1 MDDFWQTC
9 LGHLQKDGC
18 APSAAAVRWADVLTS
33 RSWDSERGVL
43 TLIAPNEESA
53 AAAKMHQAEIQSAAL
68 SAGAS
73 LQALEVVVDPVE
85 RCSPDEHRLFAH
97 LRFDNYI
104 CGHANQL
111 AVAAAEHVALTT
123 GSQYNPLYICGATG
137 VGKTHLMHAVGCRF
151 LETHPK
157 AKVKAANSAWLAVAL
172 GEAANKGERALER
185 FQANWLSLD
194 LLLIDDI
201 HRLASIK
208 ASEQTIRLIE
218 TIALSAQQLV
228 LTSNFPIDALK
239 PICPRLHARVLKGM
253 AVGIGAP
260 EFDMRT
266 AILLAHAQDAGIE
279 LPEEAAVFIAKRFTA
294 SGRELEG
301 ALAQIAMHQQ
311 LAGKR
316 GVVTLEAAKQVLQDL
331 RLQSESPITIDNI
344 RQTVADYYGLDASA
358 LINGARTQKLVLARR
373 AALYLAKQLTQLSYP
388 EIGKQFGGRGPAAV
402 TAAVEQIERARR
414 ESSAADRDIRIL
426 EQMIRG

>member
-1 MDDFWQTC
+1 MDDFWPTC
-9 LGHLQKDGC
+9 LGHLRKNGS
-18 APSAAAVRWADVLTS
+18 APSAATVRWADVLES
-33 RSWDSERGVL
+33 RSRDSERSVL
-43 TLIAPNEESA
+43 TLISTNEASG
-53 AAAKMHQAEIQSAAL
+53 AAAKMHQAEILSAAQR
-68 SAGAS
+68 AGAAVQAHEVISEPAEAGS
-73 LQALEVVVDPVE
+73 L
-85 RCSPDEHRLFAH
+85 DEHRLFAH

-137 VGKTHLMHAVGCRF
+137 VGKTHLMHAVGRRF

-157 AKVKAANSAWLAVAL
+157 AKVRAANSAWLAVSL
-172 GEAANKGERALER
+172 GEAAKKGESALER

-201 HRLASIK
+201 HRLSSIK
-208 ASEQTIRLIE
+208 TSERTLRLIE
-218 TIALSAQQLV
+218 TIALSAKQLL
-228 LTSNFPIDALK
+228 LTSNFPADELK
-239 PICPRLHARVLKGM
+239 AICPRLHARVMKGM
-253 AVGIGAP
+253 VVGIEAP

-266 AILLAHAQDAGIE
+266 AILLTHAQDAGID
-279 LPEEAAVFIAKRFTA
+279 LPEDAAVFIAKRFTA

-311 LAGKR
+311 LSGKR

-331 RLQSESPITIDNI
+331 RMQSESPITIENI
-344 RQTVADYYGLDASA
+344 RQTVADYYGLDASV
-358 LINGARTQKLVLARR
+358 LINGARTQKLVRARR
-373 AALYLAKQLTQLSYP
+373 AAIYLAKQLTQLSYQ